1 MTLLLNWFPFERI
14 PETITLPV
22 RELDSWELTRPIVEQ
37 LSVQNISFFRT
48 RFEGRPFVILDK
60 GIPKEGFSERA
71 FESAPNASTSIL
83 NRILERSVG
92 SALERRGLTVSRDRS
107 GVFAHDTRHVAG
119 TGLLQTAPG
128 IGLKPFRTGANYG
141 AVIWWDVKT
150 EFKEPLSSVQLQ
162 KIAIG
167 APVLALHNST
177 TSKGREFAGVLIRIQ
192 SRTKG
197 LLRNRRGA
205 TATID
210 LAEYTLEATPRV
222 LQQYARVVLRGSSR
236 DLLRSVQRASFAL
249 DEHGAKNKR
258 VLHDRLQAI
267 VAFLSPGGIPRL
279 EFSLSVPNV
288 PPVALALSPA
298 EAVEQ

>member
-1 MTLLLNWFPFERI
+1 
-14 PETITLPV
+14 V
-22 RELDSWELTRPIVEQ
+22 DSWESTRPIVEQ
-37 LSVQNISFFRT
+37 LSGQNISFFRT
-48 RFEGRPFVILDK
+48 RFEGKPLVILDK
-60 GIPKEGFSERA
+60 GVARDGFPERA

-92 SALERRGLTVSRDRS
+92 DELQRRGLTISRDRS

-128 IGLKPFRTGANYG
+128 IGIKPFRTGADYG

-150 EFKEPLSSVQLQ
+150 EFKEALSSLQLQ
-162 KIAIG
+162 KIAVG
-167 APVLALHNST
+167 APVLALHGSA
-177 TSKGREFAGVLIRIQ
+177 TSKGREFAGVLIKVQ
-192 SRTKG
+192 NRTKG

-205 TATID
+205 TTTID

-267 VAFLSPGGIPRL
+267 LGFLSVGGIPRL

-288 PPVALALSPA
+288 PPVTLALSPA